1 MKKEYLYSPGPT
13 TVPPEALSVMGA
25 PMFHH
30 RTARFQ
36 ALFAEVIEGLKDV
49 LQTRNDVLVFAASGT
64 GAMEASVANVC
75 SPGDRIVTVNG
86 GKFGERWGE
95 IGRAYGLNVDE
106 ITIEWGTAVTPAQI
120 KAHLADDVRAVYI
133 QLCETSTA
141 VATDV
146 KAIAEVVAKSGAI
159 LVVDAISGLLCDEL
173 LTDEWGVDIVV
184 GGSQKGLMIPPGLA
198 FVSVS
203 AKAWGLVEKAKL
215 PRYYFDLKKAK
226 NAVDKNDTPF
236 TPAVSLLRALRETL
250 ALIKA
255 DGRATMLANAA
266 KYAKAIRAGMQ
277 GLGLKLFARSPSNA
291 VTATLMPEGTDG
303 GKFIK
308 ILRDKLGVTFA
319 GGQDALKGKVF
330 RIASMGYLNDF
341 DVLTAVAAVEYTL
354 HEMQVPVAAGAGVK
368 AAQEILVR

>member
-49 LQTRNDVLVFAASGT
+49 LRTKNDVLVFAASGT

-86 GKFGERWGE
+86 GKFGERWGQ
-95 IGRAYGLNVDE
+95 IGRAYGLDVDE
-106 ITIEWGTAVTPAQI
+106 IMLEWGTAVTPAQI
-120 KAHLADDVRAVYI
+120 AEHLDGKVKAVYI

-146 KAIAEVVAKSGAI
+146 KAIAEVVGKTDAI

-184 GGSQKGLMIPPGLA
+184 GGSQKGMMIPPGLA

-203 AKAWGLVEKAKL
+203 KKAWGLVEKAKL
-215 PRYYFDLKKAK
+215 PTFYFSFKKYK
-226 NAVDKNDTPF
+226 KSVDKNDTPY
-236 TPAVSLLRALRETL
+236 TPAVSLIRAQRETL

-255 DGRATMLANAA
+255 EGRDAMLANSA
-266 KYAKAIRAGMQ
+266 KYAEAIRAGMQ
-277 GLGLKLFARSPSNA
+277 AIGLKLLSQSPSNA
-291 VTATLMPEGTDG
+291 VTAVFMPEGADG
-303 GKFIK
+303 GQFVKL
-308 ILRDKLGVTFA
+308 LRDKLGITFA
-319 GGQDALKGKVF
+319 GGQEALKGKIF
-330 RIASMGYLNDF
+330 RIASMGYLNQF
-341 DVLTAVAAVEYTL
+341 DVLTAVSAVEHTL
-354 HEMQVPVAAGAGVK
+354 RAMGVSFTPGAAVK
-368 AAQEILVR
+368 AAQEVLLG

>member
-95 IGRAYGLNVDE
+95 IGRAYGLDVDE
-106 ITIEWGTAVTPAQI
+106 ITVEWGTAVTPAQI
-120 KAHLADDVRAVYI
+120 KAHLAAGVRAVYV

-146 KAIAEVVAKSGAI
+146 KAIAQVVAASDAI

-215 PRYYFDLKKAK
+215 PRYYFDFKKAK
-226 NAVDKNDTPF
+226 KAVDKNDTPF

-291 VTATLMPEGTDG
+291 VTATLMPEGADG
-303 GKFIK
+303 GKLVK

-319 GGQDALKGKVF
+319 GGQDALKGKIF
-330 RIASMGYLNDF
+330 RIASMGYLNEF

-354 HEMQVPVAAGAGVK
+354 HEMQVPVVAGAGVK
-368 AAQEILVR
+368 AAQEILVG